1 MSSGN
6 KTKTSR
12 DGQHASGPRY
22 SSADRHKAIVQT
34 LCAHPSGMTR
44 HEIYQALIDKGLPLR
59 TDRTV
64 LSDLQHLAADAHNLE
79 VERVG
84 KANRYRWVGKR
95 PAWAAG
101 IDDRERVL
109 LMLAQEHL
117 SDLLPKEVNELIRSK
132 LDDPSSA
139 ARAAALPKPLLNWPD
154 KVAALPLLP
163 RLVAPKVSP
172 DVLSSI
178 STALLHDKVLNV
190 TYRNL
195 QGRTLADKPVLPL
208 ALVQQAERLFL
219 VCRFRG
225 HEDTRHLAVHR
236 IKEAVL
242 TPHGFE
248 RPDFSL
254 QDYLEQGAFG
264 FGNGERITLKV
275 KVRPHLAEL
284 LKETPLSDD
293 QKICA
298 LEDGTSLVSAT
309 VIRGEQ
315 IRWWIRMHGSAIKV
329 VEPEGLLD
337 EVDSTLPAK
346 TPS

>member
-1 MSSGN
+1 MNSEN
-6 KTKTSR
+6 KSKR
-12 DGQHASGPRY
+12 AGDGPHASGPRY

-34 LCAHPSGMTR
+34 LCAQPSGMTLQ
-44 HEIYQALIDKGLPLR
+44 EIYQALIDKGLPRR

-64 LSDLQHLAADAHNLE
+64 LSDLQHLAAEPHNLV
-79 VERVG
+79 VERDG
-84 KANRYRWVGKR
+84 KANRYRWIGKR
-95 PAWAAG
+95 PSWAAG
-101 IDDRERVL
+101 VDDRERVL

-117 SDLLPKEVNELIRSK
+117 SDLLPKEVRDLIRSK
-132 LDDPSSA
+132 LEDPSSGPCSGGS
-139 ARAAALPKPLLNWPD
+139 PKPLLNWPD

-163 RLVAPKVSP
+163 RLVPPKVSSE
-172 DVLSSI
+172 VLSNI
-178 STALLHDKVLNV
+178 STALLHDKVLNI

-195 QGRTLADKPVLPL
+195 QGRTLADKPVMPL

-254 QDYLEQGAFG
+254 RDYLEQGAFG

-275 KVRPHLAEL
+275 NVQPHLAEL

-293 QKICA
+293 QKIRL
-298 LEDGTSLVSAT
+298 LEDGTSQVSAT

-337 EVDSTLPAK
+337 EVDSTLPAR

>member
-1 MSSGN
+1 MSS
-6 KTKTSR
+6 KTKSKKAG
-12 DGQHASGPRY
+12 DQSHSGSSRY

-34 LCAHPSGMTR
+34 LCAHPSGMTVK
-44 HEIYQALIDKGLPLR
+44 EIHQALIDKGLPR
-59 TDRTV
+59 RSDRTV
-64 LSDLQHLAADAHNLE
+64 YSDLRHLSAETHSIE
-79 VERVG
+79 VEKIG
-84 KANRYRWVGKR
+84 KADRYRWIARR
-95 PAWAAG
+95 PAWAVE

-109 LMLAQEHL
+109 LMLAQQHL
-117 SDLLPKEVNELIRSK
+117 SDLLPKEVRDLIRSK
-132 LDDPSSA
+132 LDAPSGGHLSGEA
-139 ARAAALPKPLLNWPD
+139 SKRLLSWPD

-163 RLVAPKVSP
+163 KLLPPKLSSA
-172 DVLSSI
+172 VLSSI
-178 STALLHDKVLNV
+178 STALLHDKVINV

-195 QGRTLADKPVLPL
+195 QGRMLADRPVMPL

-219 VCRFRG
+219 VCRFQG

-242 TPHGFE
+242 TPHGFD
-248 RPDFSL
+248 RPEFSL
-254 QDYLEQGAFG
+254 EAYLKQGHFG

-275 KVRPHLAEL
+275 NVQRHLAEL

-293 QKICA
+293 QEVQE

-315 IRWWIRMHGSAIKV
+315 IRWWLRMHGDAIKLV
-329 VEPEGLLD
+329 QPEGLLD
-337 EVDSTLPAK
+337 EVDSTLPAR